1 VVLGGVLGVVD
12 GFVFDGFVVEGF
24 VVEGFVVDGLVPFGV
39 LLLGDVPEG
48 FVVPVFGVGVVS
60 GVLPGAVEFPEGIS
74 GLVLGDGVVSGGGVG
89 VVLPGAGFCVDGGF
103 CVPLV
108 GLVVELPLC
117 PDEGA
122 LLPGV
127 CAIAQAPHANITA
140 NIIILIFIC
149 QPPLQRSIRTS
160 FPDRLPIRIL
170 FRIPDFPDLL
180 TGFHS
185 ADERWPQVSGIN
197 LRFNAE
203 LS

>member
-1 VVLGGVLGVVD
+1 
-12 GFVFDGFVVEGF
+12 
-24 VVEGFVVDGLVPFGV
+24 
-39 LLLGDVPEG
+39 
-48 FVVPVFGVGVVS
+48 
-60 GVLPGAVEFPEGIS
+60 
-74 GLVLGDGVVSGGGVG
+74 VLGDGVVSGGGVG

-149 QPPLQRSIRTS
+149 QPPLLKINSHFFPRSSSNPES
-160 FPDRLPIRIL
+160 FSDPGLFSRSGV
-170 FRIPDFPDLL
+170 FRIDSLAIIL
-180 TGFHS
+180 QTTGGT
-185 ADERWPQVSGIN
+185 QVSGIN
-197 LRFNAE
+197 LRFKAE

>member
-1 VVLGGVLGVVD
+1 MLLAGVLGVVD
-12 GFVFDGFVVEGF
+12 GFEFDGFVVEGF
-24 VVEGFVVDGLVPFGV
+24 VPDGLVPFG
-39 LLLGDVPEG
+39 LLLLADVLEG
-48 FVVPVFGVGVVS
+48 FVVPEFGVGVVS
-60 GVLPGAVEFPEGIS
+60 GVFPGWVEFPEGMS

-160 FPDRLPIRIL
+160 FPDRLPIPDPFQDPGL
-170 FRIPDFPDLL
+170 FSRSID
-180 TGFHS
+180 
-185 ADERWPQVSGIN
+185 
-197 LRFNAE
+197 
-203 LS
+203 